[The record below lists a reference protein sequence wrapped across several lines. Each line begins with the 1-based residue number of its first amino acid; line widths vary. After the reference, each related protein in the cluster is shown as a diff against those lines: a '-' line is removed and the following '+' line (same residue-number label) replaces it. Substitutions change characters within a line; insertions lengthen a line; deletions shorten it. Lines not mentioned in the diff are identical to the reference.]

1 MVRDK
6 AINRVV
12 IIKGRV
18 LRGTERV
25 LPTQQRSDIQLENI
39 MKGDRKA
46 STVGLGSEV
55 VVAKSAARNNP
66 RAHQTFDVGCI
77 LLAQAKEIE
86 KVRKDRR
93 QERVAD

>member
-6 AINRVV
+6 HRPAINRVV

-25 LPTQQRSDIQLENI
+25 LPTQQRSDIQLEI
-39 MKGDRKA
+39 ILKGERKA

-66 RAHQTFDVGCI
+66 RAHKTFNINCT
-77 LLAQAKEIE
+77 LFAQAKEIE
-86 KVRKDRR
+86 KVRQDRR
-93 QERVAD
+93 KC